1 MINYSFNPNEEI
13 ARWTTEV
20 YIKTHQNLG
29 WWIAFT
35 NPTAGPWK
43 KIVALSD
50 KGTFIEIHRFIREGE
65 RPDLILVNDKL
76 KVVVIVEAKDGF
88 EKLYNNTQMNKSIRV
103 IKEVTDILVS
113 SKNPVWA
120 SRLSYKVI
128 PSFLWMITKPEEIA
142 GQCKSIQSM
151 FDDLRKTSDNLL
163 NIVITSDRS
172 GNLISNFMYKGK
184 VYTDLNFSF

>member
-1 MINYSFNPNEEI
+1 MINYSFSPNEEI

-20 YIKTHQNLG
+20 YVQTHTDLG

-43 KIVALSD
+43 KILALSD
-50 KGTFIEIHRFIREGE
+50 EGTFVEIHRFIREGE

-76 KVVVIVEAKDGF
+76 KTVVIVEAKDSF
-88 EKLYNNTQMNKSIRV
+88 EKLYNNTQMTKSIRV
-103 IKEVTDILVS
+103 IKEITDVLNN

-120 SRLSYKVI
+120 SRLTYKVI
-128 PSFLWMITKPEEIA
+128 PSFLWMITKPEEVE
-142 GQCKSIQSM
+142 GQCLSIQKM
-151 FDDLRKTSDNLL
+151 FDDLRKTSDFLL
-163 NIVITSDRS
+163 NIVITSDKAS
-172 GNLISNFMYKGK
+172 NLVSNFMYKEK